1 MPTTTIIGY
10 PETLQALPQA
20 ERRALSNALDTA
32 ANITNPAERQALLQ
46 AITGVVAA
54 RRREQMQ
61 AASNRRTERARRHLI
76 GAHVPLPLYQRC
88 TQAAEDEGV
97 SMYRWVMSALEC
109 ACDRAEAQHILSP
122 RWEPSCGDVEN

>member
-20 ERRALSNALDTA
+20 ERRAITNALDTA

-54 RRREQMQ
+54 RRRCRRPAI
-61 AASNRRTERARRHLI
+61 AAPS
-76 GAHVPLPLYQRC
+76 
-88 TQAAEDEGV
+88 
-97 SMYRWVMSALEC
+97 
-109 ACDRAEAQHILSP
+109 
-122 RWEPSCGDVEN
+122 EPGGI